1 MGNFKKMKNI
11 LVTGGTG
18 FIGSNICKSLV
29 KQNYKLTIFDN
40 NFRGK
45 IKRLDEIKKKIR
57 FVKGDIRNKKKL
69 ERSFKNIDTVIHLAF
84 INGTQHFYDRP
95 VDVMEVGI
103 KGIFNVLELSSKY
116 KIKNFF
122 LASSSEVYQ
131 TPNKIPTD
139 ENEMLKIPNIYN
151 PRFSYGAG
159 KIVSELM
166 SIYYARKKFKRL
178 VIFRPHNV
186 YSHDMGNEHVIPQF
200 IKKISLSK
208 NNGTIKI
215 KGSGN
220 EIRSFIHIDDFINA
234 FNLIFHK
241 GKNLEIYN
249 IGTSEKISIKKVA
262 MLIAKKIGK
271 KVKLKKTNEFFG
283 NTSIR
288 CPNIKKITKLG
299 FKQKINLSSGLDSV
313 LKSIK
318 NIKI

>member
-1 MGNFKKMKNI
+1 MGDIKKMKNI

-29 KQNYKLTIFDN
+29 KQNYKLTIYDN
-40 NFRGK
+40 NFREK
-45 IKRLDEIKKKIR
+45 IKRLDKIKKKIK
-57 FVKGDIRNKKKL
+57 FVRGDIRNKKKL
-69 ERSFKNIDTVIHLAF
+69 EKSFKNIDTVIHLAF
-84 INGTQHFYDRP
+84 INGTQHFYDKP
-95 VDVMEVGI
+95 IDVLEVGI
-103 KGIFNVLELSSKY
+103 KGIFNVLELSLKY

-131 TPNKIPTD
+131 TPNKIPTT

-151 PRFSYGAG
+151 PRYSYGAG
-159 KIVSELM
+159 KIISELI
-166 SIYYARKKFKRL
+166 SVYYAKKYFKRL

-200 IKKISLSK
+200 IKKISSSK
-208 NNGTIKI
+208 NRQTIKI

-220 EIRSFIHIDDFINA
+220 EIRSFIHIDDFIKA
-234 FNLIFHK
+234 FNLIFKK

-249 IGTSEKISIKKVA
+249 IGTTEKISIKKVA

-271 KVKLKKTNEFFG
+271 KIKLKKTNEFFG

-288 CPNIKKITKLG
+288 CPSIKKIKKLG
-299 FKQKINLSSGLDSV
+299 FKQTIKLNKGLEMV
-313 LKSIK
+313 LNSLEIS
-318 NIKI
+318 

>member
-1 MGNFKKMKNI
+1 MGNHKEMKNI
-11 LVTGGTG
+11 LITGGTG
-18 FIGSNICKSLV
+18 FIGSNICSSLV

-45 IKRLDEIKKKIR
+45 LKRLDKIKKNIKFI
-57 FVKGDIRNKKKL
+57 KGDIRNKKSL
-69 ERSFKNIDTVIHLAF
+69 EKSFKNIDTVIHLAF

-95 VDVMEVGI
+95 IDVMEVGI

-116 KIKNFF
+116 RVKNFF

-131 TPNKIPTD
+131 TPNKIPTT

-151 PRFSYGAG
+151 PRYSYGAG
-159 KIVSELM
+159 KIISELL
-166 SIYYARKKFKRL
+166 SVYYAKKNFDRL

-200 IKKISLSK
+200 IKKIISSK
-208 NNGTIKI
+208 KNQVIKI

-220 EIRSFIHIDDFINA
+220 EVRSFIHINDFVKA
-234 FNLIFHK
+234 FNLIFKK

-249 IGTSEKISIKKVA
+249 IGTTEKISIKKVA

-271 KVKLKKTNEFFG
+271 KIILKKTNEFFG

-288 CPNIKKITKLG
+288 CPDIKKIKKLG
-299 FKQKINLSSGLDSV
+299 FKQ
-313 LKSIK
+313 SIK
-318 NIKI
+318 LNRGLEMVLESIEIY